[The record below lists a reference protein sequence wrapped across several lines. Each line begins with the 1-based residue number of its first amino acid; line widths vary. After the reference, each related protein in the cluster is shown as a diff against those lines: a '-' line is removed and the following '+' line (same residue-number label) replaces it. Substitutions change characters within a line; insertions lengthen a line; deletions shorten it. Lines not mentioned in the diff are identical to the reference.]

1 VNLQA
6 NYGRFLEQQAVI
18 LALAVQDVGR
28 ARQMADIAQA
38 SFPILADPDHAVADR
53 YGVFNLLGD
62 GVAAPAVFVIDPG
75 GRIVWYYIGRS
86 AADRPPVDDI
96 VAQLTAGRQ

>member
-6 NYGRFLEQQAVI
+6 DYGRFQEHLSVI
-18 LALAVQDVGR
+18 LALAV
-28 ARQMADIAQA
+28 QA
-38 SFPILADPDHAVADR
+38 SFPILADTDHAVADQ

-75 GRIVWYYIGRS
+75 GRIVWSYIGRS
-86 AADRPPVDDI
+86 ATDRPSVDDI
-96 VAQLTAGRQ
+96 VAHLTVGP